1 MYSPLRC
8 CSGYLDYTLHA
19 VLLLNENY
27 DIGQRSNVLLYI
39 GEKSK
44 KKKKKKKKGGKEGI
58 NYAFNC
64 RIESDSFANCIT
76 IFLTAACGF
85 YFYHGHCYYRDRNFL
100 CEIRQILLCI
110 FSGYL

>member
-1 MYSPLRC
+1 MVVHSHVYPYKLIA
-8 CSGYLDYTLHA
+8 YTGA
-19 VLLLNENY
+19 
-27 DIGQRSNVLLYI
+27 S
-39 GEKSK
+39 
-44 KKKKKKKKGGKEGI
+44 KKGGKEGI